1 MSILLDIIHLNN
13 DLAYLIALG
22 LLVVYLLLHLPSLPE
37 LRPLL
42 VPHPP
47 HPLGVIEADTCV
59 DECRV
64 AGLICEGEAV
74 EQGHEVGVPRVG
86 TSTGVLVTRQTRVA
100 IAQEEGEG
108 KGHKRD
114 CRVTEGFAGDHYTR
128 LMDTIYIH
136 SRTA

>member
-13 DLAYLIALG
+13 DLADLIALG
-22 LLVVYLLLHLPSLPE
+22 LLVIYLLLHAPPLLE

-47 HPLGVIEADTCV
+47 HPLGVIEPDTQV

-64 AGLICEGEAV
+64 AGLIGEGEAV

-86 TSTGVLVTRQTRVA
+86 TPAGILVTREAGIA
-100 IAQEEGEG
+100 IA
-108 KGHKRD
+108 
-114 CRVTEGFAGDHYTR
+114 
-128 LMDTIYIH
+128 
-136 SRTA
+136 